1 MGHVQV
7 ANRSFSNNRDVE
19 DAAAASGASAASAD
33 NGTPVNACS
42 TWADKVK
49 AMMTEVTDVVVK
61 AIKTQAIKIF
71 FHQSSSCSHHFRI
84 LDESNSIS

>member
-1 MGHVQV
+1 MGHV

-71 FHQSSSCSHHFRI
+71 FYQSSSV
-84 LDESNSIS
+84 